1 MIKINSLYVKLYKS
15 FILLVIFIL
24 VSLLIKHY
32 FSAFFI
38 IFFMYFISRPI
49 YELFSK
55 IKIFNTNLNAI
66 ISLTIINLIIF
77 FIIFYIGKIFINE
90 AFFLFKKNYTNFI
103 QCIENAFQV
112 IYNFFNID
120 LFDLNNKIKNF
131 YLTLSYESFI
141 KKGAVYTTESLIDYF
156 ISNIVVYFLLVDKYV
171 ILNSIMKIIPDNK
184 LKSINEKINQI
195 NKYLKIQ
202 LIIIILTTLVTFL
215 GLISLN
221 IKNSFQL
228 AIFCGILDL
237 VPYIGTI
244 VIFIPLII
252 YKFITNNKI
261 IAFGLIALY
270 ILIQIVR
277 QIAEAKFVS
286 NRLNIHPLAMILG
299 TYAGVKILGIV
310 GLFTTPLYVLVTKEI
325 LFSTFDRS

>member
-1 MIKINSLYVKLYKS
+1 MIFV
-15 FILLVIFIL
+15 L

-32 FSAFFI
+32 FTAFFI
-38 IFFMYFISRPI
+38 IFFMYFLSKPV
-49 YELFSK
+49 YEFLSK
-55 IKIFNTNLNAI
+55 IKIFNKNLNAV
-66 ISLTIINLIIF
+66 ISLVIINLIIF

-90 AFFLFKKNYTNFI
+90 AYFLFKKNYTNFI
-103 QCIENAFQV
+103 QGMENAIQV

-141 KKGAVYTTESLIDYF
+141 KKGAVYTTESILDYF
-156 ISNIVVYFLLVDKYV
+156 ISNIAVYFILVDKYV
-171 ILNSIMKIIPDNK
+171 ILNSILKIISDNK
-184 LKSINEKINQI
+184 LKRINEKIDEI

-215 GLISLN
+215 GFISLN
-221 IKNSFQL
+221 IKSSLQL
-228 AIFCGILDL
+228 AIFCGVLDL

-244 VIFIPLII
+244 VIFVPLII

-261 IAFGLIALY
+261 IAFGIIILY

-286 NRLNIHPLAMILG
+286 NKLNVHPLAMLLG
-299 TYAGVKILGIV
+299 TYVGVKILGIV
-310 GLFTTPLYVLVTKEI
+310 GLFTTPLYILVTKEI
-325 LFSTFDRS
+325 LFSTYDRS

>member
-1 MIKINSLYVKLYKS
+1 MIKINHLYLKLYKS
-15 FILLVIFIL
+15 FILLVIFVL

-32 FSAFFI
+32 FTAFFI
-38 IFFMYFISRPI
+38 IFFMYFLSKPV
-49 YELFSK
+49 YEFLSK
-55 IKIFNTNLNAI
+55 IKIFNKNLNAV
-66 ISLTIINLIIF
+66 ISLVIINLIIF

-90 AFFLFKKNYTNFI
+90 AYFLFKKNYTNFI
-103 QCIENAFQV
+103 QGMENAIQV

-141 KKGAVYTTESLIDYF
+141 KKGAVYTTESILDYF
-156 ISNIVVYFLLVDKYV
+156 ISNIAVYFILVDKYV
-171 ILNSIMKIIPDNK
+171 ILNSILKIISDNK
-184 LKSINEKINQI
+184 LKRINEKIDEI

-215 GLISLN
+215 GFISLN
-221 IKNSFQL
+221 IKSSLQL
-228 AIFCGILDL
+228 AIFCGVLDL

-244 VIFIPLII
+244 VIFVPLII

-261 IAFGLIALY
+261 IAFGIIILY

-286 NRLNIHPLAMILG
+286 NKLNVHPLAMLLG
-299 TYAGVKILGIV
+299 TYVGVKILGIV
-310 GLFTTPLYVLVTKEI
+310 GLFTTPLYILVTKEI
-325 LFSTFDRS
+325 LFSTYDRS